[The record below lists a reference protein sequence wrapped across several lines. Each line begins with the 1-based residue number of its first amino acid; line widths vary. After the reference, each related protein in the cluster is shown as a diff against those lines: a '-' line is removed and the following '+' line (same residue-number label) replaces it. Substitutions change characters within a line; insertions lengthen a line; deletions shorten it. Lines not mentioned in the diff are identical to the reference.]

1 MKLDFHDPQS
11 GGLSEQQTGGT
22 ILSTVISTL
31 ISNILAGVGGDWL
44 LDNDLISECTT
55 NDPWATS

>member
-31 ISNILAGVGGDWL
+31 ISNILAGVGGD
-44 LDNDLISECTT
+44 
-55 NDPWATS
+55 

>member
-22 ILSTVISTL
+22 IQR
-31 ISNILAGVGGDWL
+31 AGGK
-44 LDNDLISECTT
+44 NDRTQQENRKNTYIGCIML
-55 NDPWATS
+55 